1 MSTLNASSV
10 VAGLRRSRYGLA
22 DALLLA
28 ALAATFAFGQLY
40 LALATTVL
48 IMVIFALSLDL
59 AQGYGGIETL
69 GHAAFFG
76 SGAYAAG
83 LYALHVSP
91 EPISGL
97 LVGAAAAAVVGL
109 LSGLAVLRTQGL
121 TQIMLTLAC
130 ATLLYELANTL
141 KRVTMGDDGLSGY
154 TVAPL
159 LGRFEFDIFGRTA
172 FVYAAVVLAAV
183 LAALRFVVN
192 APLGLVA
199 QGIRDNPL
207 RMRLLGVPVTRRLL
221 QVYGLSA
228 AVAGVAGALSAQV
241 NRIVGLDT
249 LGFVVS
255 ANVLVMLALGGAGR
269 LYGAVLGAVVFVL
282 ASDRAAA
289 VDPANWLAALGLLLI
304 VVVRFAPEGLAGL
317 VASASRRLG
326 QRRGAGDR
334 A

>member
-1 MSTLNASSV
+1 VSTNSDTV
-10 VAGLRRSRYGLA
+10 IAGLRRSRYGLA

-28 ALAATFAFGQLY
+28 ALVATFVFGQLY
-40 LALATTVL
+40 LALAASVL

-83 LYALHVSP
+83 LYALHVSA

-97 LVGAAAAAVVGL
+97 VVGA
-109 LSGLAVLRTQGL
+109 
-121 TQIMLTLAC
+121 LTLAC
-130 ATLLYELANTL
+130 ATLLYELANTA
-141 KRVTMGDDGLSGY
+141 KRFTMGDDGLSGY
-154 TVAPL
+154 NVAPL

-172 FVYAAVVLAAV
+172 YVYAAVVLIAV
-183 LAALRFVVN
+183 YALAKFIVN

-199 QGIRDNPL
+199 QGIRENAV
-207 RMRLLGVPVTRRLL
+207 RMRLLGVPVTRRLWL
-221 QVYGLSA
+221 LYALSA
-228 AVAGVAGALSAQV
+228 GMAGVAGALSAQV

-249 LGFVVS
+249 LGFVLS

-269 LYGAVLGAVVFVL
+269 LYGAIVGAVVFML

-289 VDPANWLAALGLLLI
+289 IDPTNWLAALGVLLI

-317 VASASRRLG
+317 AARLTQ
-326 QRRGAGDR
+326 QRRAGKSK
-334 A
+334 

>member
-1 MSTLNASSV
+1 MSATDRGSV
-10 VAGLRRSRYGLA
+10 IDGLRRSRYGLA
-22 DALLLA
+22 DALWLA
-28 ALAATFAFGQLY
+28 ALVATFALGQLY

-83 LYALHVSP
+83 LWALHVSP
-91 EPISGL
+91 EPLTGL
-97 LVGAAAAAVVGL
+97 LVGAAAAALVGL
-109 LSGLAVLRTQGL
+109 LSGIAVLRAQGL

-130 ATLLYELANTL
+130 ATLLFELANTL
-141 KRVTMGDDGLSGY
+141 KRFTMGDDGLSGY
-154 TVAPL
+154 SVAPL

-172 FVYAAVVLAAV
+172 YVYAALVLVVLY
-183 LAALRFVVN
+183 ALCKFVVN
-192 APLGLVA
+192 APLGLTA
-199 QGIRDNPL
+199 QGMRENPV

-221 QVYGLSA
+221 ALYALSA

-249 LGFVVS
+249 LGFVLS

-269 LYGAVLGAVVFVL
+269 LYGAIVGAVVFVI

-289 VDPANWLAALGLLLI
+289 WDPTNWLAALGVLLI

-317 VASASRRLG
+317 ASRAWARWSA
-326 QRRGAGDR
+326 RR
-334 A
+334 

>member
-1 MSTLNASSV
+1 MNADRAPV
-10 VAGLRRSRYGLA
+10 LDDLRRSRYGLA

-28 ALAATFAFGQLY
+28 ALVATFVFGQLY
-40 LALATTVL
+40 LALATAVL

-76 SGAYAAG
+76 SGAYAAA

-91 EPISGL
+91 EPLTGL
-97 LVGAAAAAVVGL
+97 LVGAGAAALVGL
-109 LSGLAVLRTQGL
+109 LSGIAVLRAQGL

-141 KRVTMGDDGLSGY
+141 KRFTMGDDGLSGY
-154 TVAPL
+154 DVAPL
-159 LGRFEFDIFGRTA
+159 LGTFSFDIYGKTA
-172 FVYAAVVLAAV
+172 YLYAAAV
-183 LAALRFVVN
+183 LLLVYALAKFVVN
-192 APLGLVA
+192 SPLGLVA
-199 QGIRDNPL
+199 QGIRENPV

-221 QVYGLSA
+221 LLYTLSA

-269 LYGAVLGAVVFVL
+269 LYGAIVGAVVFMI

-289 VDPANWLAALGLLLI
+289 LDPTNWLAALGVLLI

-317 VASASRRLG
+317 AARAYARWTGKGSA
-326 QRRGAGDR
+326 
-334 A
+334 

>member
-1 MSTLNASSV
+1 MTTAPDRAPVLD
-10 VAGLRRSRYGLA
+10 GLRRSRYGLA

-28 ALAATFAFGQLY
+28 ALVATFVFGQLY
-40 LALATTVL
+40 LALATAVL

-76 SGAYAAG
+76 SGAYAAA

-91 EPISGL
+91 EPLTGL
-97 LVGAAAAAVVGL
+97 LVGAGAAALVGL
-109 LSGLAVLRTQGL
+109 LSGIAVLRALGL

-141 KRVTMGDDGLSGY
+141 KRFTMGDDGLSGY
-154 TVAPL
+154 DVAPL
-159 LGRFEFDIFGRTA
+159 LGRFAFDIFGKTA
-172 FVYAAVVLAAV
+172 YLYAAAV
-183 LAALRFVVN
+183 LLLVYALAKFVVN
-192 APLGLVA
+192 SPLGLVA
-199 QGIRDNPL
+199 QGIRENPV
-207 RMRLLGVPVTRRLL
+207 RMRLLGVPVTKRLL
-221 QVYGLSA
+221 LLYTLSA

-269 LYGAVLGAVVFVL
+269 LYGAIVGAVVFMI

-289 VDPANWLAALGLLLI
+289 LDPTNWLAALGVLLI

-317 VASASRRLG
+317 AA
-326 QRRGAGDR
+326 R
-334 A
+334 AYARWTGKGST

>member
-1 MSTLNASSV
+1 MSTSAV
-10 VAGLRRSRYGLA
+10 VIDGLRRSRYGLA
-22 DALLLA
+22 DVLLLV
-28 ALAATFAFGQLY
+28 ALIATFFFGQLY
-40 LALATTVL
+40 LALATAVL
-48 IMVIFALSLDL
+48 IMVVFALSLDL

-97 LVGAAAAAVVGL
+97 VVGALAAAFVGV
-109 LSGLAVLRTQGL
+109 LSGIAVLRAQGL

-130 ATLLYELANTL
+130 ATLLYELANTA
-141 KRVTMGDDGLSGY
+141 KRFTMGDDGLSGY
-154 TVAPL
+154 SIAPL
-159 LGRFEFDIFGRTA
+159 LGRFAFDIFGRTA
-172 FVYAAVVLAAV
+172 YVYAAVVLIVVYA
-183 LAALRFVVN
+183 LAKFIVN

-199 QGIRDNPL
+199 QGMRENPV

-221 QVYGLSA
+221 LLYALSA
-228 AVAGVAGALSAQV
+228 AIAGVAGALSAQV

-249 LGFVVS
+249 LGFVLS

-269 LYGAVLGAVVFVL
+269 LYGAIVGAVVFML

-289 VDPANWLAALGLLLI
+289 IDPTNWLAALGLLLI

-317 VASASRRLG
+317 AARLTQRKDVAK
-326 QRRGAGDR
+326 
-334 A
+334 

>member
-1 MSTLNASSV
+1 MTAPADRVPVLD
-10 VAGLRRSRYGLA
+10 GLRRSRYGLA

-28 ALAATFAFGQLY
+28 ALVATFVFGQLY
-40 LALATTVL
+40 LALATAVL

-76 SGAYAAG
+76 SGAYAAA

-97 LVGAAAAAVVGL
+97 AVGALAGALVGL
-109 LSGLAVLRTQGL
+109 LSGIAVLRAQGL

-141 KRVTMGDDGLSGY
+141 KRFTMGDDGLSGY
-154 TVAPL
+154 EVAPL
-159 LGRFEFDIFGRTA
+159 LGLFSFDIFGRTA
-172 FVYAAVVLAAV
+172 YLYAAVVLVIVYA
-183 LAALRFVVN
+183 LAKFVVN
-192 APLGLVA
+192 SPLGLVA
-199 QGIRDNPL
+199 QGIRENPV
-207 RMRLLGVPVTRRLL
+207 RMRLLGVPVTKRLL
-221 QVYGLSA
+221 LIYALSA
-228 AVAGVAGALSAQV
+228 GVAGVAGALSAQV

-249 LGFVVS
+249 LGFVLS

-269 LYGAVLGAVVFVL
+269 LYGAIVGAVVFMI

-289 VDPANWLAALGLLLI
+289 LDPTNWLAALGVLLI

-317 VASASRRLG
+317 AA
-326 QRRGAGDR
+326 R
-334 A
+334 AYARWTGKDAAK

>member
-1 MSTLNASSV
+1 MNTADARAPVLD
-10 VAGLRRSRYGLA
+10 GLRRSRYGLA
-22 DALLLA
+22 DLLLLA
-28 ALAATFAFGQLY
+28 ALIATFVFGQLY

-83 LYALHVSP
+83 LFALHVHP
-91 EPISGL
+91 EPLLGL
-97 LVGAAAAAVVGL
+97 AVGAAAGALVGA
-109 LSGLAVLRTQGL
+109 LSGIAVLRAQGL

-141 KRVTMGDDGLSGY
+141 KRFTMGDDGLSGY

-172 FVYAAVVLAAV
+172 YVYAAVVAV
-183 LAALRFVVN
+183 LAYAVAKWIVN
-192 APLGLVA
+192 SPLGSTA
-199 QGIRDNPL
+199 QGIRENAV

-221 QVYGLSA
+221 GVYTLSA
-228 AVAGVAGALSAQV
+228 AMAGVAGALSAQV

-249 LGFVVS
+249 LGFVLS

-269 LYGAVLGAVVFVL
+269 LYGAIVGAVVFML

-289 VDPANWLAALGLLLI
+289 IDPTNWLAALGVLLI

-317 VASASRRLG
+317 AARLFA
-326 QRRGAGDR
+326 RRGSAK
-334 A
+334 

>member
-1 MSTLNASSV
+1 MSTNAAV
-10 VAGLRRSRYGLA
+10 IDGLRRSRYGLA
-22 DALLLA
+22 DVLLLV
-28 ALAATFAFGQLY
+28 ALIATFFFGQLY
-40 LALATTVL
+40 LALATAVL
-48 IMVIFALSLDL
+48 IMVVFALSLDL

-97 LVGAAAAAVVGL
+97 AIGAGAAAVVGA
-109 LSGLAVLRTQGL
+109 LSGIAVLRAQGL

-130 ATLLYELANTL
+130 ATLLYELANTA
-141 KRVTMGDDGLSGY
+141 KRFTMGDDGLSGY
-154 TVAPL
+154 TIAPL

-172 FVYAAVVLAAV
+172 FVYAAVVLIVVYA
-183 LAALRFVVN
+183 LAKFIVN

-199 QGIRDNPL
+199 QGIRENPV
-207 RMRLLGVPVTRRLL
+207 RMRLLGVPVTRRLWL
-221 QVYGLSA
+221 LYALSA
-228 AVAGVAGALSAQV
+228 AIAGVAGALSAQV

-249 LGFVVS
+249 LGFVLS
-255 ANVLVMLALGGAGR
+255 ANVLVMLALGGPGR
-269 LYGAVLGAVVFVL
+269 LYGAIVGAVVFML

-289 VDPANWLAALGLLLI
+289 IDPTNWLAALGVLLI

-317 VASASRRLG
+317 AARWTRK
-326 QRRGAGDR
+326 RTEDR
-334 A
+334 T